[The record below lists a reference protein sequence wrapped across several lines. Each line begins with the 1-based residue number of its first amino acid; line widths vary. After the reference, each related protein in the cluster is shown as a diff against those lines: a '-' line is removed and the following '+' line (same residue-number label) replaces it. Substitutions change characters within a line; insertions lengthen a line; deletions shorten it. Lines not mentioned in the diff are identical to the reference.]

1 MKVKLIKS
9 ITVDGS
15 KVKKGDMLD
24 ASPKV
29 VEKLILRGYATT
41 ELDETVTPDES
52 VKEEKNADKS
62 VE

>member
-1 MKVKLIKS
+1 MKVKIIKS

>member
-24 ASPKV
+24 TSPKV